1 MVVKHDTWCL
11 ETDSSFILRHTRF
24 SVAIYTPNDDEIC
37 SAILRK
43 TRLEPAHGCHGG
55 QLGKL
60 LVRAVE
66 CLKRCRRSLQ
76 GWLNVSQDLL
86 ELSR

>member
-11 ETDSSFILRHTRF
+11 ETDGSLFSDTRF

-43 TRLEPAHGCHGG
+43 TRLEPALGCHQG

-60 LVRAVE
+60 LVRVVE
-66 CLKRCRRSLQ
+66 CLKRCRRGLQ
-76 GWLNVSQDLL
+76 GWLNVS
-86 ELSR
+86 